1 MSSLRTF
8 QMLIAA
14 IVCVSCGKESDR
26 PTVVPAPQMG
36 DNLCNIAAPAAIDH
50 DNGVSAQIGLDLA
63 KLARLPI
70 SGNLGAAVN
79 DKVTAI
85 FQSVPQHA
93 AVCQMLLQAISCA
106 SAMKNQS
113 VAEAMTHQ
121 VSGKC
126 PSEKPLNSPE
136 RAKILERII
145 ILKSEIDIAARAIE
159 EADPKTEAAGKSW
172 QAAKAIAE
180 RESGSSEAVELQAK
194 ADKLEISYQVALRT
208 EMHYRSEKEKR
219 ERELA
224 SLRAQIE

>member
-1 MSSLRTF
+1 MVTGVQTCALPIS
-8 QMLIAA
+8 
-14 IVCVSCGKESDR
+14 
-26 PTVVPAPQMG
+26 
-36 DNLCNIAAPAAIDH
+36 APAAIDH

-70 SGNLGAAVN
+70 SGNVGAAVN

-159 EADPKTEAAGKSW
+159 EADPRQKQQENLGRPQRLLRNAS
-172 QAAKAIAE
+172 
-180 RESGSSEAVELQAK
+180 
-194 ADKLEISYQVALRT
+194 QVPRKQLN
-208 EMHYRSEKEKR
+208 YRQKPTS
-219 ERELA
+219 
-224 SLRAQIE
+224 